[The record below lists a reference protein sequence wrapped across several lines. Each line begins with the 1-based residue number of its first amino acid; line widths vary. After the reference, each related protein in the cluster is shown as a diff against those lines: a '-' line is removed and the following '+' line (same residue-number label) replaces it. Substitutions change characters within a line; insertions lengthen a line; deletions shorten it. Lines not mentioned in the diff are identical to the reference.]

1 MSQDRVLAT
10 VEGKEITQQD
20 VFRFLNELGPQTAA
34 QFQSPEGMKQIVDEL
49 VNQEV
54 IYLDAIENNLN
65 EDEEF
70 IAEMERVKSVVLKQY
85 AINKLLSNVSATEG
99 EITEYYNNH
108 KEQFT
113 KPESVRA
120 SHILVKEE
128 EEVNKILDELN
139 NGLSFEDAA
148 SKYSQ
153 CPSKANGG
161 DLGEFTKGK
170 MVPEFEKVAFELE
183 VGKLSEPVKTQFGYH
198 LIKVVDKKEAGV
210 KSLEEAK
217 SQISQ
222 LVNGLKQQEKYLDK
236 TNELKDKYE
245 IKRNM

>member
-70 IAEMERVKSVVLKQY
+70 IAELERVKSVVLKQY
-85 AINKLLSNVSATEG
+85 AINKLLSNVSVTEG

-108 KEQFT
+108 KEEFT
-113 KPESVRA
+113 KPKSVKA

-128 EEVNKILDELN
+128 EEANKILDELN

-183 VGKLSEPVKTQFGYH
+183 IGKLSEPVKTQFGYH

-217 SQISQ
+217 SQVSQ

-236 TNELKDKYE
+236 TNELKEKYE

>member
-70 IAEMERVKSVVLKQY
+70 IAELERVKSVVLKQY
-85 AINKLLSNVSATEG
+85 AINKLLSNVSVTEG

-108 KEQFT
+108 KEEFT
-113 KPESVRA
+113 KPTSVKA
-120 SHILVKEE
+120 SHILVEE
-128 EEVNKILDELN
+128 EEEANKILDELN

-183 VGKLSEPVKTQFGYH
+183 IGKLSEPVKTQFGYH

-217 SQISQ
+217 SQVSQ

-236 TNELKDKYE
+236 TNELKEKYE